1 MFFDVLWL
9 ILGSIW
15 YLYYYNNETTTISM
29 ATEAS
34 TIQANTTEIVISD
47 EAITVKKLSFNQF
60 QRIYLGKYQI
70 FQSIRS
76 STNIPYFL
84 L

>member
-1 MFFDVLWL
+1 
-9 ILGSIW
+9 
-15 YLYYYNNETTTISM
+15 M

>member
-60 QRIYLGKYQI
+60 QRIYLGKYRI
-70 FQSIRS
+70 FQSICS